1 MYSIFRMNNICNHP
15 GLLVTNSELRSL
27 KDSFKLQHA
36 TPPNPRN
43 GTISISQQTKQNKW
57 LPFSSYLIFWIIN
70 AARCCLVTW
79 TLNMS
84 YSTCFLAENFSY
96 QPMPDEHFA
105 QAPVSYYYSLIWHT
119 YVMKLALRLVL
130 LTQCLMLLR
139 QIGDNSKYGD
149 HRCVSMSHYCCKLPF
164 LGEAFP
170 GDRTSAHKTML
181 QIYPWKFCPYVLNII
196 RNGSTVIFSPLFTQ
210 WPIYLSPHKNAHTNH
225 HRWGWGYYNNSSG

>member
-1 MYSIFRMNNICNHP
+1 MLPRYLDIKYVILHMLP
-15 GLLVTNSELRSL
+15 GW
-27 KDSFKLQHA
+27 KLQ
-36 TPPNPRN
+36 
-43 GTISISQQTKQNKW
+43 
-57 LPFSSYLIFWIIN
+57 LPTDAGWALCSSSSVILLFIDMAYVCN
-70 AARCCLVTW
+70 ETSVT
-79 TLNMS
+79 S
-84 YSTCFLAENFSY
+84 RVADSV
-96 QPMPDEHFA
+96 PDA
-105 QAPVSYYYSLIWHT
+105 V
-119 YVMKLALRLVL
+119 R
-130 LTQCLMLLR
+130 MLLR